1 MSTIVSGGGSGGAG
15 GGGGHAAPGGRG
27 GHPSAGGAASLGP
40 YMARE
45 AFLSKAE
52 ADGDLAFAYLAH
64 EGAPSPATAL
74 WLVGLKGVYARQLP
88 NMPRE
93 YIARLVF
100 DPTHRSVA
108 IVRRGGAVVGG
119 ITYRAFPAP
128 SLLGEVAFCAVMAAE
143 QVKGFGTR
151 LMNHCKAAARDRD
164 GLGALLTY
172 ADNNAV
178 GYFAKQGFTKEISLP
193 RERVRREKENGK
205 ERGGGGS
212 PPQPASLPL
221 SHTPRAHLTPPSCLS
236 LSSPSLSVGRIH

>member
-1 MSTIVSGGGSGGAG
+1 
-15 GGGGHAAPGGRG
+15 
-27 GHPSAGGAASLGP
+27 
-40 YMARE
+40 MARE
-45 AFLSKAE
+45 AFLSKSE

-93 YIARLVF
+93 YISRLVF
-100 DPTHRSVA
+100 DPSHRSVA
-108 IVRRGGAVVGG
+108 IVRRGGTVVGG
-119 ITYRAFPAP
+119 ITYRAFPVP
-128 SLLGEVAFCAVMAAE
+128 SALGEVAFCAVMAAE

-151 LMNHCKAAARDRD
+151 LMNHCKAAARDQD

-193 RERVRREKENGK
+193 RERVSSLFSWGCGGGWKEGEK
-205 ERGGGGS
+205 ERGWGLERARA
-212 PPQPASLPL
+212 PAVATPPL
-221 SHTPRAHLTPPSCLS
+221 SLNPARAPFSPL
-236 LSSPSLSVGRIH
+236 SPSLSLFLS